1 MCKGISDHQK
11 AGEMAQ
17 EADGDE
23 AERASFVSA
32 MDSCSEAGEKPDFGG
47 AAAFVTFGA
56 GSDDGRGRAPNLPA
70 PARPGPAA
78 EASDGVR
85 VHKH

>member
-23 AERASFVSA
+23 AERASFMSA
-32 MDSCSEAGEKPDFGG
+32 MDSCSEAGETPDFGG

-56 GSDDGRGRAPNLPA
+56 GSDDGDGQDDAA
-70 PARPGPAA
+70 VPAA
-78 EASDGVR
+78 RTQVEE
-85 VHKH
+85 KI